1 MCNIYM
7 SELIYPQHCNV
18 SFAKNT
24 VLKTDQIYSTIGY
37 SKMSLQMTA
46 IGRPH
51 GQRHGS
57 AKLSQKFLAIKSKSQ

>member
-1 MCNIYM
+1 M
-7 SELIYPQHCNV
+7 SELIYPQHCNA
-18 SFAKNT
+18 SFVKNSI
-24 VLKTDQIYSTIGY
+24 LKTDQIYDPIGY

-51 GQRHGS
+51 GQPHGS